1 LTGEQE
7 CPARVAKLR
16 PLSLARPTGDNCVTA
31 STDREFAQADGQIQP
46 LTTTAG
52 EDGGAQPPPEVS
64 PRNKLNDLS
73 AREWMSESVSVWTQK
88 GLGAK
93 HTDAQIE
100 REHPAPFSF
109 TDVARL
115 IRLFTKR
122 GMTVL
127 DPFVGVG
134 STLKACALENRNGIG
149 MELNQRF
156 ATEVPPDK
164 LTGTSQVIK
173 LGDSR
178 TLITGLPSDSV
189 DFLVTSPPYWGILN
203 KRPDHKVRQER
214 LGKGLATRYSDDPHD
229 FANIPGYD
237 DFVVA
242 LAGFFGTCRRV
253 LKDSGHCVIILGD
266 FRHGGRYYPLHADLA
281 REMEERGYVLK
292 AMNVLY
298 QRHKR
303 VFPYGYPAAYVP
315 NVHHQNII
323 VLRNEKLADE
333 VGREGAP

>member
-1 LTGEQE
+1 MGGFVTTSADQELAHVGEE
-7 CPARVAKLR
+7 
-16 PLSLARPTGDNCVTA
+16 
-31 STDREFAQADGQIQP
+31 IQP
-46 LTTTAG
+46 LIAL
-52 EDGGAQPPPEVS
+52 DGAPGHDQPPEVS

-73 AREWMSESVSVWTQK
+73 AQEWMSESVSVWMQK

-93 HTDAQIE
+93 HADAQIE

-115 IRLFTKR
+115 VRLFTKR

-127 DPFVGVG
+127 DPFVGIG
-134 STLKACALENRNGIG
+134 STLKACALEDRNGIG
-149 MELNQRF
+149 LELNQRF
-156 ATEVPPDK
+156 AELATQRLMTEVPRGK
-164 LTGTSQVIK
+164 LTETSQVIK

-178 TLITGLPSDSV
+178 TLITQLPPDSV
-189 DFLVTSPPYWGILN
+189 DFLVTSPPYWSILN
-203 KRPDHKVRQER
+203 KKPDHKVQQER
-214 LGKGLATRYSDDPHD
+214 LDNGLETRYGDDPRD
-229 FANIPGYD
+229 FANISSYR
-237 DFVVA
+237 DFVVE
-242 LAGFFGTCRRV
+242 LAEFFRACCCV
-253 LKDSGHCVIILGD
+253 LKDQRYCVIILGD

-303 VFPYGYPAAYVP
+303 VFPYGYPAAYVS

-323 VLRNEKLADE
+323 VMRNE
-333 VGREGAP
+333 R

>member
-1 LTGEQE
+1 MAATQIGGFVTIS
-7 CPARVAKLR
+7 ADRR
-16 PLSLARPTGDNCVTA
+16 LSLVSGYTPSLTA
-31 STDREFAQADGQIQP
+31 TESEHNQDQP
-46 LTTTAG
+46 G
-52 EDGGAQPPPEVS
+52 EVS

-73 AREWMSESVSVWTQK
+73 AREWMSESVSVWMQK

-93 HTDAQIE
+93 HADAQIE

-115 IRLFTKR
+115 VRLFTKR

-134 STLKACALENRNGIG
+134 STLKACALENRSGIG
-149 MELNQRF
+149 LELSERFVELAAQRLE
-156 ATEVPPDK
+156 AEIPQAK
-164 LTGTSQVIK
+164 LTETSQVIL

-178 TLITGLPSDSV
+178 TLITQLPSDSV
-189 DFLVTSPPYWGILN
+189 DFIVTSPPYWGILN

-214 LGKGLATRYSDDPHD
+214 IGNGLQTRYSDDPRD
-229 FANIPGYD
+229 FANISSYS
-237 DFVVA
+237 DFVIA
-242 LAGFFGTCRRV
+242 LADFFGQCTRV
-253 LKDSGHCVIILGD
+253 LKDGKYCVIVLGD

-281 REMEERGYVLK
+281 RAMEDRGYVLK
-292 AMNVLY
+292 AMNILY

-323 VLRNEKLADE
+323 VMRNE
-333 VGREGAP
+333 RR